1 MMLIDVLEILP
12 DGTQRIIQE
21 EAVQQQKPDQA
32 ESLDEQRLSALET
45 QKADRTELQ
54 AIWDTLAEAYQEG
67 VNQA

>member
-1 MMLIDVLEILP
+1 MLIDVLEILP

>member
-1 MMLIDVLEILP
+1 MLIDVLEILP

-54 AIWDTLAEAYQEG
+54 AIWDTLAEAYREG